1 MEINNVIKEELSVLA
16 EPKYQKFSSG
26 LLPGIHN
33 ILGVRLPELRKIAK
47 KLAKDDWQGYLQNAS
62 DDSFEE
68 IMLQGMTIGYVKSEL
83 SDILPYITTFVN
95 KIDNWSVCDSF
106 CSGLKLPKQYPKEM
120 WKYLMSYLSATHEYH
135 VRFGIVML
143 LFYYIDDNHID
154 ETLKLLDCIKHPG
167 YYVKMSVAWAI
178 SICYIKFPE
187 KTIKF
192 LKNNTLDDMTYNK
205 ALQKITES
213 LQIDKDTKCLIRNMK
228 RK

>member
-1 MEINNVIKEELSVLA
+1 MEINNVIKEKLSILV

-26 LLPGIHN
+26 LLPGVHN

-47 KLAKDDWQGYLQNAS
+47 NLAKCDWQHYLQNAS
-62 DDSFEE
+62 DDTFEE

-106 CSGLKLPKQYPKEM
+106 CSGLKLPKQYPEEM
-120 WKYLMSYLSATHEYH
+120 WKYLMSYLSDTDEYH

-154 ETLKLLDCIKHPG
+154 EILKLLNYIKHPG

-178 SICYIKFPE
+178 SICYIRFPE

-205 ALQKITES
+205 TLQKITES
-213 LQIDKDTKCLIRNMK
+213 LQIDKDTKSLIKNMK